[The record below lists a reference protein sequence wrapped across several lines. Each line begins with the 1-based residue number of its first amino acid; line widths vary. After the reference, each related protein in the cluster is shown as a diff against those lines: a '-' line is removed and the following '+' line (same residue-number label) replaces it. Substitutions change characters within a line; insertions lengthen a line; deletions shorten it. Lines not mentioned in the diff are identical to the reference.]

1 MSFVFFFF
9 FFNDTATTEIYTL
22 SLHDALPIL
31 PLWPFRARRTA
42 AQFQHHSVTRQIP
55 QRGRTNHPSK
65 TWQRRKRRTSKHW
78 KRNWPKCALRRGRG
92 QMSTS
97 SKFGASVS
105 SAGELRRLLN
115 EPGYV
120 AKPEVAKVM
129 YLALR
134 LGKPLLLEG
143 PPGAGKTQV
152 AKVLSG
158 ALGMP
163 LIRLQC
169 YEGIDE
175 SRALY
180 QWNEPLQRMAL
191 EFVHQSSTAQC
202 QEEWSNLKRRLYSTD
217 FLISGPILRA
227 LQSETTTVLLID
239 EVDKTGP
246 AFEAFLL
253 KILSDFQVSIP
264 QFGTVA
270 ANHRPVVVLTSNA
283 QRKLTEALR
292 GRCFLL
298 WMDYPAPEL
307 EAEIITRSRESESRL
322 SLQVARFTAAVRR
335 LGMSK
340 PPAIRES
347 LDWIDALRVLGANE
361 LTAELV
367 SETLPVI
374 LKTREDIDRAAGN
387 VALLLQRAC

>member
-1 MSFVFFFF
+1 
-9 FFNDTATTEIYTL
+9 
-22 SLHDALPIL
+22 
-31 PLWPFRARRTA
+31 
-42 AQFQHHSVTRQIP
+42 
-55 QRGRTNHPSK
+55 
-65 TWQRRKRRTSKHW
+65 
-78 KRNWPKCALRRGRG
+78 
-92 QMSTS
+92 MSTS
-97 SKFGASVS
+97 NNLGLVVS
-105 SAGELRRLLN
+105 SAGKLRQLLN
-115 EPGYV
+115 EYGYV

-152 AKVLSG
+152 AKVLSHT
-158 ALGMP
+158 LGMP
-163 LIRLQC
+163 LIRMQC

-175 SRALY
+175 AKALY

-191 EFVHQSSTAQC
+191 EFIHERSETRP
-202 QEEWSNLKRRLYSTD
+202 QEEWSELKRKLYSTD
-217 FLISGPILRA
+217 FLVPGPILKV
-227 LQSETTTVLLID
+227 LQSEATAVLLID

-253 KILSDFQVSIP
+253 EILSDFQVSIP
-264 QFGTVA
+264 QLGTVA

-307 EAEIITRSRESESRL
+307 EAEIITRSRESEPRL

-347 LDWIDALRVLGANE
+347 LDWIDALRVLGASE
-361 LTAELV
+361 LTAEVV
-367 SETLPVI
+367 SETLPVL

>member
-1 MSFVFFFF
+1 MS
-9 FFNDTATTEIYTL
+9 ISSTL
-22 SLHDALPIL
+22 E
-31 PLWPFRARRTA
+31 
-42 AQFQHHSVTRQIP
+42 SV
-55 QRGRTNHPSK
+55 
-65 TWQRRKRRTSKHW
+65 
-78 KRNWPKCALRRGRG
+78 
-92 QMSTS
+92 
-97 SKFGASVS
+97 VS
-105 SAGELRRLLN
+105 SPSELHRLLTRH
-115 EPGYV
+115 GYV
-120 AKPEVAKVM
+120 AKAEVAKVM

-152 AKVLSG
+152 AKVLSE
-158 ALGMP
+158 ALGAP

-175 SRALY
+175 ARALY

-191 EFVHQSSTAQC
+191 EFVHQSWTTGSE
-202 QEEWSNLKRRLYSTD
+202 EEWSKLKRKLYSTD
-217 FLISGPILRA
+217 FLIPGPILKA
-227 LQSETTTVLLID
+227 LESETTAVLLID

-253 KILSDFQVSIP
+253 EILSDFQVSVP
-264 QFGTVA
+264 QLGTIA

-298 WMDYPAPEL
+298 WMDYPSPEL
-307 EAEIITRSRESESRL
+307 EAEIITCSRESESRL
-322 SLQVARFTAAVRR
+322 SLQVAKFTAAVRR
-335 LGMSK
+335 LGMTK

-347 LDWIDALRVLGANE
+347 LDWIDALRVLGASE
-361 LTAELV
+361 LTAEIV
-367 SETLPVI
+367 SDTLSVL

>member
-1 MSFVFFFF
+1 M
-9 FFNDTATTEIYTL
+9 
-22 SLHDALPIL
+22 
-31 PLWPFRARRTA
+31 
-42 AQFQHHSVTRQIP
+42 
-55 QRGRTNHPSK
+55 
-65 TWQRRKRRTSKHW
+65 RKS
-78 KRNWPKCALRRGRG
+78 
-92 QMSTS
+92 QMSS
-97 SKFGASVS
+97 SNKLRLIVS
-105 SAGELRRLLN
+105 SAGELCRLLI
-115 EPGYV
+115 EHGYV

-129 YLALR
+129 YLALC

-152 AKVLSG
+152 AKVLSV

-175 SRALY
+175 ARALY

-191 EFVHQSSTAQC
+191 EFIHQSSANGTQDWAK
-202 QEEWSNLKRRLYSTD
+202 LKHRLYSTD
-217 FLISGPILRA
+217 FLIPGPILKA
-227 LQSETTTVLLID
+227 LQSETTAVLLID

-253 KILSDFQVSIP
+253 EILSDFQVSIP
-264 QFGTVA
+264 QLGTVA

-322 SLQVARFTAAVRR
+322 SLQVARFTTAVRR
-335 LGMSK
+335 LGMTK

-347 LDWIDALRVLGANE
+347 LDWIDALRLLGASE
-361 LTAELV
+361 LTAEVV
-367 SETLPVI
+367 SETLPVL
-374 LKTREDIDRAAGN
+374 LKTREDIDRASGN

>member
-1 MSFVFFFF
+1 MDIDSKSESFVSSPGVLQ
-9 FFNDTATTEIYTL
+9 TL
-22 SLHDALPIL
+22 LIEH
-31 PLWPFRARRTA
+31 
-42 AQFQHHSVTRQIP
+42 
-55 QRGRTNHPSK
+55 
-65 TWQRRKRRTSKHW
+65 
-78 KRNWPKCALRRGRG
+78 
-92 QMSTS
+92 
-97 SKFGASVS
+97 
-105 SAGELRRLLN
+105 
-115 EPGYV
+115 GYV

-152 AKVLSG
+152 AKVFSE
-158 ALGMP
+158 ALQMP

-175 SRALY
+175 ARALY
-180 QWNEPLQRMAL
+180 QWNEPVQRMAL
-191 EFVHQSSTAQC
+191 EFIHQTYANGRQDD
-202 QEEWSNLKRRLYSTD
+202 WSELKCKLYSTD
-217 FLISGPILRA
+217 FLIPGPILRA
-227 LQSETTTVLLID
+227 IQSETTAVLLID

-246 AFEAFLL
+246 GFEAFLL
-253 KILSDFQVSIP
+253 EILSDFQVSIP
-264 QFGTVA
+264 QFGTVT
-270 ANHRPVVVLTSNA
+270 ANHHPVVVLTSNA

-298 WMDYPAPEL
+298 WMDYPSPEL
-307 EAEIITRSRESESRL
+307 EAEIIIRSRESESRL

-335 LGMSK
+335 LGMTK

-347 LDWIDALRVLGANE
+347 LDWIDALRVLGASE
-361 LTAELV
+361 LSAEIV
-367 SETLPVI
+367 SDTLPVL

>member
-1 MSFVFFFF
+1 
-9 FFNDTATTEIYTL
+9 
-22 SLHDALPIL
+22 
-31 PLWPFRARRTA
+31 
-42 AQFQHHSVTRQIP
+42 
-55 QRGRTNHPSK
+55 
-65 TWQRRKRRTSKHW
+65 
-78 KRNWPKCALRRGRG
+78 
-92 QMSTS
+92 MSTS
-97 SKFGASVS
+97 NKFEACVS

-115 EPGYV
+115 EHGYV

-152 AKVLSG
+152 AKVLSDT
-158 ALGMP
+158 LGMP
-163 LIRLQC
+163 LIRMQC

-175 SRALY
+175 AKALY

-191 EFVHQSSTAQC
+191 EFIHERSETRP
-202 QEEWSNLKRRLYSTD
+202 QEEWSELKRKLYSTD
-217 FLISGPILRA
+217 FLVPGPILKA
-227 LQSETTTVLLID
+227 LQSEATAVLLID
-239 EVDKTGP
+239 EVDKIGP

-253 KILSDFQVSIP
+253 EILSDFQVSIP
-264 QFGTVA
+264 QLGTVA
-270 ANHRPVVVLTSNA
+270 TNHRPVVVLTSNA
-283 QRKLTEALR
+283 QRKLTDALR

-335 LGMSK
+335 LGMTK

-347 LDWIDALRVLGANE
+347 LDWIDALRVLGASE
-361 LTAELV
+361 LTTEVV
-367 SETLPVI
+367 SETLPVL